1 MPKPVSPLILN
12 DHDISLAAPSLAEIA
27 DIVAETYR
35 VDGAGGAE
43 VPSKIGVHPDHRNS
57 FCHAMPAWVSGQR
70 ALGMKWVSYYPGI
83 RSQGFPDST
92 GIIILNDPDAGLPVA
107 IMEGMWITYARTTAC
122 AAVMARALMTTPPR
136 TLGLIGC
143 GGLGSWMVHMAVS
156 ALPEIE
162 RIVVSSRTEASRER
176 FCEHIAAETDLEI
189 IPASRPQDAVSA
201 ADLVVSSIPPPEKPL
216 IEPGWLR
223 PGALYVPLDYFHCYG
238 AQAIKAMEVIITDD
252 CEKVSEQLEKILG
265 GKEKIALHSFRDLM
279 SGRDDF
285 KRAPDRSI
293 MALPTG
299 VASTDM
305 TVGWEIY
312 RRALAK
318 GLGTE
323 VVLTT

>member
-1 MPKPVSPLILN
+1 MPKPVRPLILN
-12 DHDISLAAPSLAEIA
+12 DHEISVAAPSLGDIA
-27 DIVAETYR
+27 DIVAQTYR
-35 VDGAGGAE
+35 LDGAGGVE
-43 VPSKIGVHPDHRNS
+43 VPSKIGVHPDYRNS
-57 FCHAMPAWVSGQR
+57 FCHAMPAWASGQR

-122 AAVMARALMTTPPR
+122 AAVMARALMTAPPR

-156 ALPEIE
+156 TLPEIE
-162 RIVVSSRTEASRER
+162 RIVVSSQTEASRR
-176 FCEHIAAETDLEI
+176 TFCERMAAQTGLEI
-189 IPASRPQDAVSA
+189 IPAASPQDAVSA
-201 ADLVVSSIPPPEKPL
+201 ADLVVSSIPPPENPF
-216 IEPGWLR
+216 IEPSWLR
-223 PGALYVPLDYFHCYG
+223 PGALYVPLDYFHCYN
-238 AQAIKAMEVIITDD
+238 AQALQAMEAIITDD
-252 CEKVSEQLEKILG
+252 CEKVSEQLESILG
-265 GKEKIALHSFRDLM
+265 GTEKIVLHSFSDVM

-285 KRAPDRSI
+285 KRDPERSI
-293 MALPTG
+293 LALPTG

-312 RRALAK
+312 RRALDK

-323 VVLTT
+323 VALTT